1 MLPSLFSSGQPRHS
15 HQWSAEAFT
24 PMGSRGTHTS
34 GQPRHPFLAAS
45 GQPRHSHP
53 WAAEEFTPM
62 APVSCFQCLASSVLL
77 SLQWHQWTAEAPV
90 SCFQCANEA
99 FTRVRSVGIH
109 SNGQPRHSHQWA
121 AEAPV
126 SFLPGGK
133 PYGFGSRASTTEHSP
148 VASFAQAQIQL
159 FSIRR
164 CVRNCLL
171 GFLQACATRK
181 SVKILPRTDCSH

>member
-1 MLPSLFSSGQPRHS
+1 MFTPPPCLAVNIIKPTVFNHFKIGMRLRCSAKARRILCWSVEEWETELGSTFSLLSMRSLFPSTTMLPSLFSSGQPRHS

-24 PMGSRGTHTS
+24 PMGIRGIHTS

-62 APVSCFQCLASSVLL
+62 APVLCFQCLASSVLL

-90 SCFQCANEA
+90 SCFQCANEV

-109 SNGQPRHSHQWA
+109 SNG
-121 AEAPV
+121 
-126 SFLPGGK
+126 
-133 PYGFGSRASTTEHSP
+133 
-148 VASFAQAQIQL
+148 
-159 FSIRR
+159 
-164 CVRNCLL
+164 NCT
-171 GFLQACATRK
+171 AK
-181 SVKILPRTDCSH
+181 